1 MCDGGVGLGFTGPL
15 VLSGS
20 LLLSWP
26 TEANVCSPKTSQL
39 DLSSQHCVLPT
50 LLKTEPSRHLQRHI
64 VKQNTL
70 SHINRNI
77 LIIASPLQ

>member
-26 TEANVCSPKTSQL
+26 TEANVCSPKTARFIKPALRPS
-39 DLSSQHCVLPT
+39 DL
-50 LLKTEPSRHLQRHI
+50 
-64 VKQNTL
+64 VKN
-70 SHINRNI
+70 
-77 LIIASPLQ
+77 